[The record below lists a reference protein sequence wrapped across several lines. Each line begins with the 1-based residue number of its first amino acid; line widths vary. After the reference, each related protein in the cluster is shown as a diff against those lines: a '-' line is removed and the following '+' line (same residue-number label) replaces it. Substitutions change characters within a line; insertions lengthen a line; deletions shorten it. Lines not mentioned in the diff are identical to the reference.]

1 MRFATNIIVEDLIGN
16 ASIELI
22 PLRGADET
30 LTAVPPD
37 RTVTITCS
45 PKFGLERTLK
55 HVARARQTGHR
66 VIPHLAARMVKDEE
80 QLQYFLS
87 ALNLH
92 GVDDLYVIGGDGHQ
106 PVGKYSDALDILE
119 AIQHLDHSSVRIGV
133 ACYPEG
139 HPHIPEATLRQAL
152 EHKQQYAD
160 YMVSQLCFDSAA
172 LTTWLAVTRDAG
184 ITLPIRVGIA
194 APLQTRKL
202 IELSLKIGVGSSV
215 KFLTKQHGFVGN
227 LLLGRSYAP
236 EGLVTE
242 VVENE
247 RFNDLGIEGLHL
259 FSFNQVQATL
269 EWQNRIAGGGR
280 TK

>member
-1 MRFATNIIVEDLIGN
+1 MRFATNILVEDLIRN
-16 ASIELI
+16 ANIELI
-22 PLRGADET
+22 PLRGADDQ
-30 LTAVPPD
+30 LIAVPTD
-37 RTVTITCS
+37 TTVTITCS
-45 PKFGLERTLK
+45 PKFGLERTLQL
-55 HVARARQTGHR
+55 VARARQTRRR
-66 VIPHLAARMVKDEE
+66 VVPHLAARMVKDEE
-80 QLQYFLS
+80 QLRHFLS
-87 ALNLH
+87 ALNLL
-92 GVDDLYVIGGDGHQ
+92 GVDDLYVIGGDGEQ
-106 PVGKYSDALDILE
+106 PVGKYSETLEILE
-119 AIQHLDHSSVRIGV
+119 AIQHVDHSLVRIGV

-139 HPHIPEATLRQAL
+139 HPEIPDATLTEAL
-152 EHKQQYAD
+152 ELKQQYAN

-172 LTTWLAVTRDAG
+172 LTTWLAATRDAG

-242 VVENE
+242 IVENE

-269 EWQNRIAGGGR
+269 DWQNRIAQGGL